1 MKAVKLIS
9 SSIISLL
16 PDDDG
21 NRALELMNLYRI
33 NHLAVVKNDF
43 YLGVV
48 SDKEINNWNSSD
60 ECIEEHLPNLASPH
74 VIYNQHLFDIIEVL
88 EKNNLSV
95 VPVLDENKQYKGVIT
110 NRKLL
115 YTIANSAAIQSVGG
129 VIVLQM
135 NHNDYSLT
143 EISNI
148 IENNDSKILSTYVTS
163 TPENTKMELT
173 IKINKTEITPI
184 IKDLERYEYSIIAS
198 YKEDDEDV
206 DFLER
211 YEQLMRFLNP

>member
-21 NRALELMNLYRI
+21 NRALELMNLYRV

-60 ECIEEHLPNLASPH
+60 EFIEEHLPNLASPH

-148 IENNDSKILSTYVTS
+148 IENNDAKILSTYVTS
-163 TPENTKMELT
+163 APDSTKMELT

>member
-21 NRALELMNLYRI
+21 NRALELMNLYRV

-60 ECIEEHLPNLASPH
+60 EYIEEHLPNLASPH

-115 YTIANSAAIQSVGG
+115 YTIANSAAIQSIGG

-148 IENNDSKILSTYVTS
+148 IENNDAKILSTYVTS
-163 TPENTKMELT
+163 TPESTKMELT

>member
-21 NRALELMNLYRI
+21 NRALELMNLYRV

-60 ECIEEHLPNLASPH
+60 EYIEEHLPNLASPH

-115 YTIANSAAIQSVGG
+115 YTIANSAAIQSIGG

-135 NHNDYSLT
+135 NHNNYSLT

-148 IENNDSKILSTYVTS
+148 IENNDAKILSTYVTS
-163 TPENTKMELT
+163 TPESTKMELT
-173 IKINKTEITPI
+173 IKINKTEITAI

>member
-21 NRALELMNLYRI
+21 NRALELMNLYRV

-48 SDKEINNWNSSD
+48 SDKEINNWSSLD
-60 ECIEEHLPNLASPH
+60 EYIEEHLPNLASPH

-148 IENNDSKILSTYVTS
+148 IENNDAKILSTYVTS
-163 TPENTKMELT
+163 TPESTKMELT

-184 IKDLERYEYSIIAS
+184 IKDFERYEYSIVAS